1 MRLHADWFIPRTH
14 PYTSITKRHVCA
26 TVTRAALILLRGQ
39 VQGGTAMNTTN
50 QPPAPVDPLRAA
62 IEPFRRNI
70 RTVCKFYW
78 EMAWRPRHFAEEH
91 IRTPEVTSISRA
103 VKHFLWLATYR
114 STVLVLATD
123 VARLMGQKPTESE
136 FQFAKVYETFIFTSL
151 LFVQIVPMAA
161 ILWLLTRR
169 RAFSFSQSLLIFIHS
184 FNVVFAAMLLVISAL
199 FIITLPFLYA
209 YRSGF
214 MPALPHPI
222 YVWLLIVSVILSIP
236 ILYIEYRTM
245 IVVPANLTAGALDL
259 KFWQG
264 LWRYGLSVI
273 VVLIPILLLLFVLAL
288 WGVIPEA

>member
-1 MRLHADWFIPRTH
+1 
-14 PYTSITKRHVCA
+14 
-26 TVTRAALILLRGQ
+26 
-39 VQGGTAMNTTN
+39 MNTTN

-103 VKHFLWLATYR
+103 VKHFLWFAAYR

-123 VARLMGQKPTESE
+123 VARLMGQKPPESA

-169 RAFSFSQSLLIFIHS
+169 RALSFSQSLLIFIHS
-184 FNVVFAAMLLVISAL
+184 FNVGFAAMLLVISAL
-199 FIITLPFLYA
+199 FVITVPFLYA
-209 YRSGF
+209 YSSGF
-214 MPALPHPI
+214 MPAPPAL
-222 YVWLLIVSVILSIP
+222 WLLIVLGILSIP

-245 IVVPANLTAGALDL
+245 IVVPANLIAGALDL

-273 VVLIPILLLLFVLAL
+273 VVLIPIFLLLFA
-288 WGVIPEA
+288 AAAKRASA